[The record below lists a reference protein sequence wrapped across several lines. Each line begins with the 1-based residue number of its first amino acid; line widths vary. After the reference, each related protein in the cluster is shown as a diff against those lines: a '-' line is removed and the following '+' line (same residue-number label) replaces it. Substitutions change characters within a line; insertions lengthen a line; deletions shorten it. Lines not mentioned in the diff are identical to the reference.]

1 MSHQLFSRRQHPA
14 QRQAAR
20 GQRLHQG
27 RVAVSQERLHV
38 TGIEPGPILGQK
50 RFVSLDAVVRQ
61 RLNRDVAGGRRGRV
75 LRGGRGGSVP
85 FRADVRGQGCLLA
98 TVKMGVAGVVFLFL
112 DAERNAEPGNE
123 DYSINLFCSR
133 QMYNILVKKA
143 NSMIK

>member
-1 MSHQLFSRRQHPA
+1 
-14 QRQAAR
+14 
-20 GQRLHQG
+20 
-27 RVAVSQERLHV
+27 VSQERLHV

-75 LRGGRGGSVP
+75 IRGGRGGSVP
-85 FRADVRGQGCLLA
+85 FRADIRGQGCLLA

-123 DYSINLFCSR
+123 GYSINLFCSR

-143 NSMIK
+143 NSMVK